1 MLTRIAAIA
10 LGVALI
16 VPGAALA
23 QEPGAATPGMTVRV
37 ERKGVVV
44 SFGAQAERAYR
55 GIRGRNVTV
64 RCTVLGPEGGLSR
77 VDESVSA
84 NVRAPRKR
92 SRLRITAPARR
103 YDLCEV
109 ARTDGRRPP
118 LAAALTPR
126 GGTHL
131 DERAAAAR
139 LVGVIVLA
147 TSVNP
152 ESTVW
157 PSADRV
163 AAISEGT
170 VVALAGP
177 GDSPPAGKVGYF
189 SDGAHMAVVTPSR
202 AGRRLFIDLN
212 GDVTS
217 TNVLEY
223 IGSS

>member
-1 MLTRIAAIA
+1 LLTRIAAIA
-10 LGVALI
+10 LGAALI
-16 VPGAALA
+16 VPGAAFA

-44 SFGAQAERAYR
+44 SFSARAARAYR
-55 GIRGRNVTV
+55 GIRGRTVTV
-64 RCTVLGPEGGLSR
+64 RCTVLGPAGGLSR
-77 VDESVSA
+77 VDESTSA
-84 NVRAPRKR
+84 NVRVPRKR
-92 SRLRITAPARR
+92 SRLRVKVPARR

-109 ARTDGRRPP
+109 SRTDGRRPP
-118 LAAALTPR
+118 LAAALTPL

-131 DERAAAAR
+131 DERAAATR

-147 TSVNP
+147 TSLDP
-152 ESTVW
+152 RSSAW
-157 PSADRV
+157 PPAERV

-177 GDSPPAGKVGYF
+177 ADAAPAGKVGYF
-189 SDGAHMAVVTPSR
+189 SDGAHMAVVTSSS